1 MGRHRTGTPSISGRQ
16 AGVFTAA
23 QARDE
28 GWTPDQIRHRLT
40 RGHWQQLAGRGL
52 RSPDGPPDPWQL
64 AWAVRL
70 TWPDVVPCR
79 ALAGAMHG
87 LPVHLEAPVDVYAP
101 PGRRRAPGIRV
112 HRSPWSPD
120 EPVTLRGLTC
130 TSLRSTALDCLA
142 TFEWPRALDLYA
154 WLSTRDIMS
163 RALILDAVQSGTGR
177 HGTPQLLRLARAVR
191 TGAVSA
197 AEDLFHQLLR
207 RSGITGWVAGQRVFD
222 DVGLIGVVDVLFRAE
237 RVVVEIDG
245 RRAHSDARVF
255 QQDRERQNRL
265 LAAGYLVLRFTWWD
279 LTQRADAVLDQIR
292 RALATRT

>member
-1 MGRHRTGTPSISGRQ
+1 MGSHRTGTPSISARQ

-40 RGHWQQLAGRGL
+40 RGGWQQIAGRGL
-52 RSPDGPPDPWQL
+52 AALDGPVGPWQL
-64 AWAVRL
+64 AWATHL

-79 ALAGAMHG
+79 TLAGAMHG

-101 PGRRRAPGIRV
+101 PGRRRASGIRV
-112 HRSPWSPD
+112 HRSPWTLD
-120 EPVTLRGLTC
+120 EPTTVRGLPC
-130 TSLRSTALDCLA
+130 TSLRTTALDCLA
-142 TFEWPRALDLYA
+142 TLDWPRALDLYA
-154 WLSTRDIMS
+154 WLSTRDILT
-163 RALILDAVQSGTGR
+163 RDLILDVIRSGTGR
-177 HGTPQLLRLARAVR
+177 HGVPQLLRLARVVR

-197 AEDLFHQLLR
+197 AEDLFHQILR
-207 RSGITGWVAGQRVFD
+207 RGGLAGWAAGQKVFD

-279 LTQRADAVLDQIR
+279 LTQRADSVVDQIR
-292 RALATRT
+292 RALSTRS